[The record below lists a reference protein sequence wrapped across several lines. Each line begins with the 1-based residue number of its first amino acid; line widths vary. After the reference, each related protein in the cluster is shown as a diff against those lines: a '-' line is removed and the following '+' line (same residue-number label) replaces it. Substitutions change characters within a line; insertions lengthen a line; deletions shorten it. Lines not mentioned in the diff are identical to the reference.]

1 MSVAAA
7 AASSMIGKNKSAQ
20 EATSVLN
27 DVATEQQGGNIA
39 LRFMNKAR
47 QQRDAKVN
55 GSAVGG
61 GALAGAVGGDNGR
74 LDTIESRLEAL
85 EGGTENDV
93 TQPSPT
99 VNVPSTPS
107 EGVGAAPAMSGPT
120 MGAAEKMFG
129 GGILRQIAAGAG
141 KFKK

>member
-27 DVATEQQGGNIA
+27 DLSAQQGGNAA
-39 LRFMNKAR
+39 LRFANRRAKQA
-47 QQRDAKVN
+47 RDARVN

-61 GALAGAVGGDNGR
+61 GVTAGAVGGDNGR

-107 EGVGAAPAMSGPT
+107 EGVGAAPAMSDPT

-129 GGILRQIAAGAG
+129 GGALRQIAAGAG